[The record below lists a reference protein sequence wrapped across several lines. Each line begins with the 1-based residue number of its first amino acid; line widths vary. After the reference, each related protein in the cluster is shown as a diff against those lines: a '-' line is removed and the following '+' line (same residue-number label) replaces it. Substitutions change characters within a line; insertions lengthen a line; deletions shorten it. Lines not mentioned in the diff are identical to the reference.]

1 MNYFDLD
8 ASFSEMTPSEQMTYE
23 AIQDICRDE
32 RNGWLHNTYREHDIQ
47 TTSYDIAIF
56 KVTEAITKVEEKTK
70 KQEILIETLQ
80 KKDAD
85 LTEARRTMVE
95 LLDLIDLYNKRL
107 EDYIVNATLEKLR
120 LNQLH
125 KISYRYKLSRD
136 KDMLVLATKSLMD
149 YIVSNRTTFEKVP
162 LP

>member
-1 MNYFDLD
+1 
-8 ASFSEMTPSEQMTYE
+8 
-23 AIQDICRDE
+23 
-32 RNGWLHNTYREHDIQ
+32 
-47 TTSYDIAIF
+47 
-56 KVTEAITKVEEKTK
+56 
-70 KQEILIETLQ
+70 
-80 KKDAD
+80 
-85 LTEARRTMVE
+85 MVE

-136 KDMLVLATKSLMD
+136 KDMLVLGTKSLMD
-149 YIVSNRTTFEKVP
+149 YIVANRTTFEKVP

>member
-1 MNYFDLD
+1 MDYFDLD
-8 ASFSEMTPSEQMTYE
+8 ASFSEMTPAEQMTYE
-23 AIQDICRDE
+23 AIQDIYRDE
-32 RNGWLHNTYREHDIQ
+32 RSGWLQNTYREHDIK
-47 TTSYDIAIF
+47 TTSYDIAIV

-70 KQEILIETLQ
+70 KQEALIETLQ

-120 LNQLH
+120 LNKLH
-125 KISYRYKLSRD
+125 TISYRYKISRD
-136 KDMLVLATKSLMD
+136 KDMLVLGTKSLMD
-149 YIVSNRTTFEKVP
+149 YIVANRTTFEKVP
-162 LP
+162 

>member
-1 MNYFDLD
+1 MDYFDLD
-8 ASFSEMTPSEQMTYE
+8 ASFSEMTPAEQMTYE
-23 AIQDICRDE
+23 AIQDIYRDE
-32 RNGWLHNTYREHDIQ
+32 RSGWLQNTYREHDIK
-47 TTSYDIAIF
+47 TTSYDIAIV

-70 KQEILIETLQ
+70 KQEALIETLQ

-120 LNQLH
+120 LNKLH
-125 KISYRYKLSRD
+125 NISYRYKISRD
-136 KDMLVLATKSLMD
+136 KDMLVLGTKSLMD
-149 YIVSNRTTFEKVP
+149 YIVANRTTFEKVP
-162 LP
+162 